1 MTDEPND
8 ENGDFPSSKLERS
21 KIFAK
26 TGLKVGKN
34 YAQYLADRV
43 TGRGGDAEERKKDL
57 NTQNAE
63 DLFREFTRLRGT
75 ALKLAQSMSMD
86 TGMLPDEFM
95 EVMAEAQYSVP
106 PMNKAL
112 VRKRVRDA
120 LGQLPEMLFESF
132 ELEAMA
138 AASIGQV
145 HRARTKEGED
155 VVVKVQYPHVRKTME
170 SDLAVART
178 LFKRLVSGGN
188 VDEHFEEVRA
198 RLREETDYLNEAE
211 NIDYFASAFDQ
222 DGIVTPRSVPEYTTE
237 TVLTMTYVEGRHLDD
252 FLDGDPDQATRDRYG
267 QLLWDLLHEQVASN
281 QRTLHADTHPGNFL
295 FRDDGQLGVIDFGC
309 VKTLPQD
316 FRDDMLRLYRARM
329 AHDDEAIGRLLHE
342 LDLLHDGLSPTVHD
356 EIRDFFD
363 RYGSLIV
370 EPYRK
375 PTFDF
380 GDADFRERLHDCFQQ
395 ASQLREVAGSPHFIF
410 LNKALVGLLNLLTQ
424 LQPTIDT
431 TYSLSLLNDEL
442 ERMGVEPVSN

>member
-1 MTDEPND
+1 MAEHDSSD
-8 ENGDFPSSKLERS
+8 DFPASKLERS

-43 TGRGGDAEERKKDL
+43 TGRGGDAEQRRSDL

-86 TGMLPDEFM
+86 TGMMPDEFM

-112 VRKRVRDA
+112 VRKRIRDA
-120 LGQLPEMLFESF
+120 LGRFPEMIFDAFEP
-132 ELEAMA
+132 EAMA

-145 HRARTKEGED
+145 HRARLSDGRD
-155 VVVKVQYPHVRKTME
+155 VAVKVQYPNVRETIE
-170 SDLAVART
+170 SDLTVART

-198 RLREETDYLNEAE
+198 RLREETDYLNEAD
-211 NIDYFASAFDQ
+211 NIAFFADTY
-222 DGIVTPRSVPEYTTE
+222 DGDTIVTPRPVREYTTE
-237 TVLTMTYVEGRHLDD
+237 TVITMTYVEGQHLDA
-252 FLDGDPDQATRDRYG
+252 FLDRDPDQATRDHYG
-267 QLLWDLLHEQVASN
+267 QVLWDFLHEQVASN
-281 QRTLHADTHPGNFL
+281 KRTLHADTHPGNFL
-295 FRDDGQLGVIDFGC
+295 FRDDGTLGVIDFGC
-309 VKTLPQD
+309 VKTLPQA

-329 AHDDEAIGRLLHE
+329 AHDDAEITRLLHA
-342 LDLLHDGLSPTVHD
+342 LDILHDGLSPDKTT
-356 EIRDFFD
+356 EIRRFFD

-370 EPYRK
+370 EPYRT
-375 PTFDF
+375 PEFDF
-380 GDADFRERLHDCFQQ
+380 ADPDFRERLHNCFRQ
-395 ASQLREVAGSPHFIF
+395 ASELREVAGSPHFIF
-410 LNKALVGLLNLLTQ
+410 LNKALVGLLNLLTK
-424 LQPTIDT
+424 LKPTIDT
-431 TYSLSLLNDEL
+431 THSLSLLNDEL
-442 ERMGVEPVSN
+442 EALGADPVG

>member
-1 MTDEPND
+1 MAEHDSSD
-8 ENGDFPSSKLERS
+8 DFPASKLERS

-43 TGRGGDAEERKKDL
+43 TGRGGDADQRKRDL

-112 VRKRVRDA
+112 VRKRIRDA
-120 LGQLPEMLFESF
+120 LGQFPEMIFDAFEPD
-132 ELEAMA
+132 AMA

-145 HRARTKEGED
+145 HRATLSDGRD
-155 VVVKVQYPHVRKTME
+155 VVIKVQYPNVRETIE
-170 SDLAVART
+170 SDLSVART

-198 RLREETDYLNEAE
+198 RLREETDYQNEAQ
-211 NIDYFASAFDQ
+211 NIDYFAKEFHR
-222 DGIVTPRSVPEYTTE
+222 DGIVTPRSVPEHTTE
-237 TVLTMTYVEGRHLDD
+237 TVLTMTHVEGRHLDAL
-252 FLDGDPDQATRDRYG
+252 LDDDPDQATRDQYG
-267 QLLWDLLHEQVASN
+267 QLLWDFLHEQVASN

-295 FRDDGQLGVIDFGC
+295 FRDDGTLGVIDFGC
-309 VKTLPQD
+309 VKTLPQA

-329 AHDDEAIGRLLHE
+329 AHDEAQIDHLLHE
-342 LDLLHDGLSPTVHD
+342 LDILHDGLSASVRD
-356 EIRDFFD
+356 EIRQFFD

-370 EPYRK
+370 EPYRE
-375 PTFDF
+375 PQFDF
-380 GDADFRERLHDCFQQ
+380 GDADFRERLHDCFKQ
-395 ASQLREVAGSPHFIF
+395 ASELREVAGSPHFIF
-410 LNKALVGLLNLLTQ
+410 LNKALVGLLNLLTK
-424 LQPTIDT
+424 LKPTLDT
-431 TYSLSLLNDEL
+431 RHSLSLLNDEL
-442 ERMGVEPVSN
+442 EAMDVEPVG

>member
-1 MTDEPND
+1 MAEHDSSD
-8 ENGDFPSSKLERS
+8 DFPASKLERS

-43 TGRGGDAEERKKDL
+43 TGRGGDAEQRRSDL

-86 TGMLPDEFM
+86 TGMMPDEFM

-112 VRKRVRDA
+112 VRKRIRDG
-120 LGQLPEMLFESF
+120 LGQFPELIFDSF
-132 ELEAMA
+132 EPEAMA

-145 HRARTKEGED
+145 HRATLSDGRD
-155 VVVKVQYPHVRKTME
+155 VVIKVQYPNVRETIE
-170 SDLAVART
+170 SDLSVART

-188 VDEHFEEVRA
+188 VDEHFEEVRE
-198 RLREETDYLNEAE
+198 RLREETDYLNEAQ
-211 NIDYFASAFDQ
+211 NIDYFAEEFHR
-222 DGIVTPRSVPEYTTE
+222 DGIVTPRSVPEHTTE
-237 TVLTMTYVEGRHLDD
+237 TVLTMTHVEGRHLDA
-252 FLDGDPDQATRDRYG
+252 FLDDAPDQATRDQYG
-267 QLLWDLLHEQVASN
+267 QLLWDFLHEQVASN

-295 FRDDGQLGVIDFGC
+295 FRDDGTLGVIDFGC
-309 VKTLPQD
+309 VKTLPQA

-329 AHDDEAIGRLLHE
+329 AHDDAEITRLLHA
-342 LDLLHDGLSPTVHD
+342 LDILHDGLSPDKTT
-356 EIRDFFD
+356 EIRRFFD

-370 EPYRK
+370 EPYRT
-375 PTFDF
+375 PEFDF
-380 GDADFRERLHDCFQQ
+380 ADPDFRERLHNCFRQ
-395 ASQLREVAGSPHFIF
+395 ASELREVAGSPHFIF
-410 LNKALVGLLNLLTQ
+410 LNKALVGLLNLLTK
-424 LQPTIDT
+424 LKPTIDT
-431 TYSLSLLNDEL
+431 THSLSLLNDEL
-442 ERMGVEPVSN
+442 EALGADPVG

>member
-1 MTDEPND
+1 MAEHDSSD
-8 ENGDFPSSKLERS
+8 DFPASKLERS

-26 TGLKVGKN
+26 TGLEVGKN

-43 TGRGGDAEERKKDL
+43 TGRGGDADQRKSDL

-63 DLFREFTRLRGT
+63 ALFREFTRLRGT

-86 TGMLPDEFM
+86 TGMMPDEFM

-112 VRKRVRDA
+112 VRKRIRDG
-120 LGQLPEMLFESF
+120 LGQFPELIFDSF
-132 ELEAMA
+132 EPEAMA

-145 HRARTKEGED
+145 HRATLPDGRA
-155 VVVKVQYPHVRKTME
+155 VVIKVQYPNVRETIE
-170 SDLAVART
+170 SDLSVART

-198 RLREETDYLNEAE
+198 RLREETDYLNEAQ
-211 NIDYFASAFDQ
+211 NIDYFAEEFHR
-222 DGIVTPRSVPEYTTE
+222 DGIVTPRSVPEHTTE
-237 TVLTMTYVEGRHLDD
+237 TVLTMTHVEGRHLDA
-252 FLDGDPDQATRDRYG
+252 FLDDAPDQATRDQYG
-267 QLLWDLLHEQVASN
+267 QLLWDFLHEQVASN

-295 FRDDGQLGVIDFGC
+295 FRDDGTLGVIDFGC
-309 VKTLPQD
+309 VKTLPQV

-329 AHDDEAIGRLLHE
+329 AHDDAEITRLLRE
-342 LDLLHDGLSPTVHD
+342 LDLLHDGLSPTVRD
-356 EIRDFFD
+356 EIRGFFD

-370 EPYRK
+370 EPYRE
-375 PTFDF
+375 PQFDF
-380 GDADFRERLHDCFQQ
+380 GDPDFRERLHDCFRQ
-395 ASQLREVAGSPHFIF
+395 ASELREVAGSPHFIF
-410 LNKALVGLLNLLTQ
+410 LNKALVGLLNLLTK

-442 ERMGVEPVSN
+442 EAMGTEPVG